1 MAERLFPQNSCLET
15 VLMIEG
21 ADLRDLL
28 IIIEQFEQDNRL
40 YSIDEAATIIHF
52 ISKQRQIVESNL
64 NIDRIKKRMKL

>member
-1 MAERLFPQNSCLET
+1 MAERLFPQNSCLEM

-40 YSIDEAATIIHF
+40 YSIDEATTIIHF

-64 NIDRIKKRMKL
+64 NIERAKKRMGL